1 MDSLRASSLAIV
13 AFAALVLGACDDG
26 GAGARDANVIL
37 DGGGGGCGDAG
48 CAAGLTCCGG
58 ACVNQVNDPR
68 NCGLCGY
75 RCPGPSA
82 FCSGGV
88 CAQAPCNPGN
98 VCATPSAAL
107 CCGAACCKTGEL
119 CCEVNRGG
127 PSRGPECVAPIAGT
141 CPVGCPLCK

>member
-1 MDSLRASSLAIV
+1 MASLRASSLAL
-13 AFAALVLGACDDG
+13 AALAALVVGACDDG
-26 GAGARDANVIL
+26 GAGARDAGVIL
-37 DGGGGGCGDAG
+37 DGGGGCGDAG

-58 ACVNQVNDPR
+58 ACVNQVNDPS

-98 VCATPSAAL
+98 VCAMPSAAL
-107 CCGAACCKTGEL
+107 CCGATCCKTGEL